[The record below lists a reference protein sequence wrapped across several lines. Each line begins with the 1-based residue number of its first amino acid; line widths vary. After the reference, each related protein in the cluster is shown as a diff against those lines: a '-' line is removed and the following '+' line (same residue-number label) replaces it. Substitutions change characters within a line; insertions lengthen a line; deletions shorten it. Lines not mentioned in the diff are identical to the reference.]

1 MINYQPIENA
11 KKQDLTSPQIPP
23 LLLQTAAIVE
33 NPSPQNVQ
41 WCRDGRGPSSM
52 VETPLFFSLSG
63 QRQPF
68 FCLSIWFTLFLYLRG
83 SKFYCNRVCLDI
95 SPIKSKSI
103 KLIFTKQLEKSIGNR
118 ESPSYWIGFYF
129 MKFMYYLGN
138 LRIGM
143 LAFVVR
149 EVNNVIIIMGKTY
162 IQ

>member
-1 MINYQPIENA
+1 
-11 KKQDLTSPQIPP
+11 
-23 LLLQTAAIVE
+23 
-33 NPSPQNVQ
+33 
-41 WCRDGRGPSSM
+41 M

-103 KLIFTKQLEKSIGNR
+103 KLIFTKQLEKSIGNQ
-118 ESPSYWIGFYF
+118 ESPSYCIGFYF

-149 EVNNVIIIMGKTY
+149 EVNNVIIIMVKTY